1 MIAPRKKEYESR
13 LAYLSNSFDVYVAQ
27 QEAELEEKVRG
38 EKELHLSSDILKL
51 EDGIRPVNTDVVIY
65 TSVNGSLSKTAEWE
79 IIKAFEEHPDVLVIY
94 ADEDCVISSDSEWES
109 LKKNGIKVSKRSNIR
124 FKPVYSPETLLSY
137 NYMANMVAFRK
148 RVFELYPESE
158 GESIYDYMLR
168 NLYNFSEDTVYHLPL
183 ILQHVHRLPEE
194 EPIVFEEGDAK
205 KKAELLAQNAFL
217 SGKRNTETGSTDAA
231 ERNPESGTGIRFE
244 KSLFRPDY
252 MSEED
257 LNREYPVYSVKE
269 GTVLSVIIPSKDNP
283 DVLLRCIRS
292 LHAKKQ
298 PFETEIIVVD
308 NGSNGENKKRIEEAS
323 IKDDFQ
329 YIYEKEEFNFSHMNN
344 TGVRHAKGSI
354 LLLLNDDMEM
364 VAEDSLERM
373 AGQLFVPGV
382 GAVGAKLLYPDSSV
396 IQHVGIT
403 NAVDGPVHKFIGK
416 DDRERT
422 DYLRNRFVHNCIGVT
437 GACLMIKKE
446 DYDAIGGLK
455 EELRIAYNDVDLCF
469 SLRDLKKRMVLRPD
483 CVFYHHE
490 SLSRGADHL
499 SEEKLQRLAKERRM
513 LYSLHPDIYNLD
525 PYESAPVAGGSELG
539 FDAENNFLRKKPK
552 EECPRPTDFDFR
564 KYPEGIIVHFDRLE
578 KEEFARSCGEEF
590 YVLQGYHVVPMID
603 NMRFRFSMVFE
614 GKKGKYVMPM
624 PEFLRTNLEGTYQ
637 GATNLQLS
645 GFCNFVTTGEL
656 PPDTYEIGTY
666 ADDVLKKLYLYQRT
680 GEKLV
685 ME

>member
-1 MIAPRKKEYESR
+1 MIAPRKKEYENR
-13 LAYLSNSFDVYVAQ
+13 LAFLSNSFDVYVQQ
-27 QEAELEEKVRG
+27 QEKELEEKVRS
-38 EKELHLSSDILKL
+38 EKELHLSSELCEL
-51 EDGIRPVNTDVVIY
+51 EGGVRPANSDVMIY
-65 TSVNGSLSKTAEWE
+65 LSADSVLSKTAEWE
-79 IIKAFEEHPDVLVIY
+79 IVKAFEEHPGVLVIY
-94 ADEDCVISSDSEWES
+94 ADEDCVIAEDSEWDT
-109 LKKNGIKVSKRSNIR
+109 LKKQGIKVSKRSNIR

-137 NYMANMVAFRK
+137 FYFGNMVAFRK
-148 RVFELYPESE
+148 EAFEKFPGTE

-168 NLYNFSEDTVYHLPL
+168 NLYRYGEDTVYHLPL
-183 ILQHVHRLPEE
+183 ILQHVHRRPGE

-205 KKAELLAQNAFL
+205 RKEELFMKKADSF
-217 SGKRNTETGSTDAA
+217 GNTDDVWDDTPETVRPS
-231 ERNPESGTGIRFE
+231 FE
-244 KSLFRPDY
+244 KSLFQPDY
-252 MSEED
+252 MTEED
-257 LNREYPVYSVKE
+257 LNREYPVYPVKE

-283 DVLLRCIRS
+283 EVLLRCIES
-292 LHAKKQ
+292 LNAHEQ

-308 NGSNGENKKRIEEAS
+308 NGSSDENKKRIGEAS
-323 IKDDFQ
+323 ETAGFT

-344 TGVRHAKGSI
+344 VGVRHAKGNL

-364 VAEDSLERM
+364 ITGDALKRM
-373 AGQLFVPGV
+373 AGQLSVPGV
-382 GAVGAKLLYPDSSV
+382 GAVGAKLLYPNSSV

-416 DDRERT
+416 DDREKT
-422 DYLRNRFVHNCIGVT
+422 DYLRNRFVHDCIGVT
-437 GACLMIKKE
+437 GACLMIRKE
-446 DYDAIGGLK
+446 DYDAVGGLK

-499 SEEKLQRLAKERRM
+499 SEEKLERLSKERKL
-513 LYSLHPDIYNLD
+513 LYSLHPDIYNMD
-525 PYESAPVAGGSELG
+525 PYESAPAAGGSELG

-552 EECPRPTDFDFR
+552 EECPRPTNFDYR

-590 YVLQGYHVVPMID
+590 FVLQGYHVVPMID
-603 NMRFRFSMVFE
+603 NMRFRFYMVFE
-614 GKKGKYVMPM
+614 GTKGKYVMPM

-656 PPDTYEIGTY
+656 PPDTYEIGIY

-685 ME
+685 MEGNN

>member
-1 MIAPRKKEYESR
+1 MIAPRKKEYEDR
-13 LAYLSNSFDVYVAQ
+13 LNFLSNSFDVYMQQ
-27 QEAELEEKVRG
+27 QEAELEEKVRN
-38 EKELHLSSDILKL
+38 EKELHLSSEIREL
-51 EDGIRPVNTDVVIY
+51 EKGIQNGNADVVIY
-65 TSVNGSLSKTAEWE
+65 ASVRGVLSKTAEWE
-79 IIKAFEEHPDVLVIY
+79 IIKAFEEHPDVLMIY
-94 ADEDCVISSDSEWES
+94 ADEDCVIAPDSEWEA

-137 NYMANMVAFRK
+137 NYTANLVAFRK
-148 RVFELYPESE
+148 QAFEMYPGKE
-158 GESIYDYMLR
+158 GESIYEYLLR

-205 KKAELLAQNAFL
+205 KKTELINAAV
-217 SGKRNTETGSTDAA
+217 STDSLRV
-231 ERNPESGTGIRFE
+231 EF
-244 KSLFRPDY
+244 KQSLFQPDY
-252 MSEED
+252 MSKED
-257 LNREYPVYSVKE
+257 LERVYPVYPVKE

-283 DVLLRCIRS
+283 DVLLRCITS
-292 LHAKKQ
+292 LHFKEQ
-298 PFETEIIVVD
+298 PFEVEIIVVD
-308 NGSNGENKKRIEEAS
+308 NGSNDENKKRIEEAS
-323 IKDDFQ
+323 VKEDFT

-344 TGVRHAKGSI
+344 VGARHAKGNI

-364 VAEDSLERM
+364 AAADSLERM
-373 AGQLFVPGV
+373 AGQLFIPGV
-382 GAVGAKLLYPDSSV
+382 GTVGAKLLYPDSSI

-416 DDRERT
+416 DDRDRT
-422 DYLRNRFVHNCIGVT
+422 DYLRNRFVHDCIGVT

-455 EELRIAYNDVDLCF
+455 EELRIAYNDVDVCF
-469 SLRDLKKRMVLRPD
+469 TIRDLKKRNVLRPD

-499 SEEKLQRLAKERRM
+499 SEEKLERLSKERKM
-513 LYSLHPDIYNLD
+513 LYTLHPDIYNMD
-525 PYESAPVAGGSELG
+525 PYESAPAAGGSELG

-552 EECPRPTDFDFR
+552 EECPRPTDFDYR
-564 KYPEGIIVHFDRLE
+564 KFPEGIIVHFDRLE
-578 KEEFARSCGEEF
+578 KEEFAKSCGEEF
-590 YVLQGYHVVPMID
+590 FVLQGYHVVPMID

-645 GFCNFVTTGEL
+645 GFCNFVTTSEL
-656 PPDTYEIGTY
+656 PPDTYEIGIY

-680 GEKLV
+680 GEKIV
-685 ME
+685 MEEPDGNNA

>member
-1 MIAPRKKEYESR
+1 MGAIKKIARSIMIAPRKKEYESR
-13 LAYLSNSFDVYVAQ
+13 LAYLSNSFDVYVQQ
-27 QEAELEEKVRG
+27 QEKELEEKVLS
-38 EKELHLSSDILKL
+38 EKELHLSSEICSL
-51 EDGIRPVNTDVVIY
+51 EKGIKKTDKDVIIFASEN
-65 TSVNGSLSKTAEWE
+65 SVLSKTAEWE
-79 IIKAFEEHPDVLVIY
+79 IIKAFEENPETLVIY
-94 ADEDCVISSDSEWES
+94 ADEDCVIAPSSEWES
-109 LKKNGIKVSKRSNIR
+109 IKKQGVKVSKRSNIR

-137 NYMANMVAFRK
+137 FYPANMVAFRK
-148 RVFELYPESE
+148 NTFESYPADE

-168 NLYNFSEDTVYHLPL
+168 NLYHFSEDTVYHLPL
-183 ILQHVHRLPEE
+183 ILQHVHRLPED
-194 EPIVFEEGDAK
+194 EPIVFEEGNADK
-205 KKAELLAQNAFL
+205 KRELLKNCGMDF
-217 SGKRNTETGSTDAA
+217 S
-231 ERNPESGTGIRFE
+231 FE
-244 KSLFRPDY
+244 KSLFKPEY
-252 MSEED
+252 MSDED
-257 LNREYPVYSVKE
+257 LNREYPVLPVKE
-269 GTVLSVIIPSKDNP
+269 GTCLSVIIPSKDNP
-283 DVLLRCIRS
+283 EVLFRCIES
-292 LHAKKQ
+292 LKIKEQ
-298 PFETEIIVVD
+298 PFEVQIIVVD
-308 NGSNGENKKRIEEAS
+308 NGSSEENKKRIEEAS
-323 IKDDFQ
+323 VKEGFE

-344 TGVRHAKGSI
+344 VGARRAKGNLI
-354 LLLLNDDMEM
+354 LLLNDDMEM
-364 VAEDSLERM
+364 VTSDALVRM
-373 AGQLFVPGV
+373 AGQLSAPGV
-382 GAVGAKLLYPDSSV
+382 GAVGAKLLYPNSSI

-416 DDRERT
+416 DDREKT
-422 DYLRNRFVHNCIGVT
+422 DYLRNRFVHDCIGVT
-437 GACLMIKKE
+437 GACLMLKKE
-446 DYDAIGGLK
+446 DYDLIGGLK

-499 SEEKLQRLAKERRM
+499 SEEKLERLAKERKM

-552 EECPRPTDFDFR
+552 EECPRPTDFDYR

-590 YVLQGYHVVPMID
+590 FVLQGYHVVPMID

-614 GKKGKYVMPM
+614 GKNGKYVMPM

-645 GFCNFVTTGEL
+645 GFCNFVTTSEL
-656 PPDTYEIGTY
+656 PPDTYEIGIY